1 MEPGL
6 YRPDQGEEC
15 RHMYY
20 STCDRVESNIDD
32 LPDDDVPADLHF
44 RDIDEQLPTGSVT
57 KQMFMD
63 WLSLGRHDCDVAR
76 SLGYTWT
83 ENLEGVMRKRLA
95 NSMTVWL
102 LIEQRKKRKPGTIAT
117 QKKLTKTTILRWKS

>member
-1 MEPGL
+1 
-6 YRPDQGEEC
+6 
-15 RHMYY
+15 MYY

-44 RDIDEQLPTGSVT
+44 RDIDEQLPTGNVT

-83 ENLEGVMRKRLA
+83 ENLADGALVGEVLHERVRHRKG
-95 NSMTVWL
+95 S
-102 LIEQRKKRKPGTIAT
+102 IQG
-117 QKKLTKTTILRWKS
+117 